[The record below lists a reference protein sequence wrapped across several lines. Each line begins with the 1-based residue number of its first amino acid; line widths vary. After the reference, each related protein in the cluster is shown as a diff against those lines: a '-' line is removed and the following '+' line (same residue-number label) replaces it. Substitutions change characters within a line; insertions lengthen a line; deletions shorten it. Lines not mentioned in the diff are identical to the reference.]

1 MSTAA
6 SALRCRICEHVEVPG
21 PADDCPRCDG
31 PTDVVYDLAALSR
44 ELTPASI
51 ARSPETMWRYRDL
64 LPAEVADATSA
75 VGWTPLVRAEV
86 LSKALDVDI
95 RLKLETVNP
104 TGSYKDRTAALAGAA
119 AVARGI
125 ETLCC
130 ASDGP
135 LGDAVAAE
143 AAARGLEAII
153 LAPAAEPSAHARA
166 RSFGA
171 HVISVEGTDD
181 DCLRLAR
188 ELRTLFPWGFV
199 AGNLRPYAV
208 EATKTIS
215 FEIAE
220 QLGWRL
226 PSVVVSAIA
235 SGTLFAKMAQ
245 GFHEL
250 RAVGLVTN
258 PAPRLIGAQSSACAP
273 VAAAYAEDRSLAI
286 GDPVYGDLALG
297 AARASG
303 GAVVAVDDR
312 TVGGYVELV
321 ALATGQRVDESAGTA
336 LGAVVQAVRTG
347 AIHKGETVVLVVSGS
362 AAAPSRPP
370 TEPVRTI
377 APRLASVLQELGV
390 D

>member
-1 MSTAA
+1 MTAAA

-21 PADDCPRCDG
+21 PADDCSRCDG
-31 PTDVVYDLAALSR
+31 PTDVVYDLAALSSLLSPAR
-44 ELTPASI
+44 IADSPAS
-51 ARSPETMWRYRDL
+51 MWRYRDL
-64 LPAEVADATSA
+64 LPAEVVDSTSA

-86 LSKALDVDI
+86 LSKALEVDI

-104 TGSYKDRTAALAGAA
+104 TGSYKDRTAALAVAA
-119 AVARGI
+119 AAGRGI

-130 ASDGP
+130 ASNGP

-143 AAARGLEAII
+143 ADARGLEAII
-153 LAPAAEPSAHARA
+153 LAPAAVPSAHARA

-171 HVISVEGTDD
+171 RVVAIEGTHD

-188 ELRTLFPWGFV
+188 ELRTLFPWGFID
-199 AGNLRPYAV
+199 GNLRPYAV
-208 EATKTIS
+208 EATKTIA

-220 QLGWRL
+220 QLDWRL

-250 RAVGLVTN
+250 RAVGLITN
-258 PAPRLIGAQSSACAP
+258 PAPRLIGAQSTACAP
-273 VAAAYAEDRSLAI
+273 VAAAYAEGHSHAI

-303 GAVVAVDDR
+303 GAVVAVDER
-312 TVGGYVELV
+312 TIGGYVELV

-347 AIHKGETVVLVVSGS
+347 AIQKGETVVLVVSGS
-362 AAAPSRPP
+362 AAEASPTL
-370 TEPVRTI
+370 TEPVRTTP
-377 APRLASVLQELGV
+377 ARLDRVLQELGA